1 MFSITMHMLVPSVL
15 PHEFLLFHLET
26 FTQSSKV
33 LIIYSNIHVQYYK
46 LMPRM
51 HCSQPEAAAMLSLTI
66 PVLSIRSYS
75 LDASLHL
82 SRTSAAY
89 PEDCRASCSAASG
102 LWQIAKCLNQMLM

>member
-51 HCSQPEAAAMLSLTI
+51 HCSQPKAAAMLSLTI
-66 PVLSIRSYS
+66 
-75 LDASLHL
+75 
-82 SRTSAAY
+82 
-89 PEDCRASCSAASG
+89 SC
-102 LWQIAKCLNQMLM
+102 AKHKELQLGCKLALK